1 MTRQAD
7 YVEREIKFKAELNFE
22 LPDLR
27 EVVGSTKRL
36 PEQSLRTA
44 YFDTRDLR
52 LWQRGITLRFRT
64 GEDVHTGKWTLK
76 LPEDESGQSV
86 DRTEMSWTGG
96 PEDPPPDA
104 LRLLRGTIRRATL
117 ERIAVLESTRQR
129 LILRNDQGLSLGEI
143 DDDVVTV
150 AKGAKKGLRFR
161 QIELEFDGHS
171 TAEQAGYL
179 TDAVVKR
186 IRKAGARVEREQKF
200 AKALG
205 LGDSPISA
213 ALGHLGKRSTVRD
226 LVQHSIANGLERLL
240 DHDYRLRLDPADP
253 PMHSVHQAR
262 VATRRL
268 RSDLKTLGP
277 ILDPVWVSHTSSEL
291 RWLGDRLGQVRDADV
306 LADRL
311 RTDSAELPTVAG
323 GAEEIQERLAEQRR
337 GFSAELAE
345 AINGD
350 RYLKLLERLSSGAQL
365 PPFYVDGHSLHEL
378 GQAPK
383 PGDRA
388 RDVVPG
394 LTLIPW
400 KRLQKRV
407 RKAGGN
413 PSDKQL
419 HQIRI
424 AAKQLRYAAEAAA
437 PVIGKPAER
446 IARRA
451 EDLQTVLGDHHDA
464 VVAETWLQG
473 VALDGSGVAGFT
485 AGLLASTARR
495 RQRRLR
501 RQWRVVWERLA
512 AKKSYG
518 WIQQAKSHAGSREHG
533 D

>member
-1 MTRQAD
+1 MSRQAD
-7 YVEREIKFKAELNFE
+7 YVEREIKFKADLKFE
-22 LPDLR
+22 LPDFR

-64 GEDVHTGKWTLK
+64 GEDVYTGKWTLK
-76 LPEDESGQSV
+76 LPEDETGQSV
-86 DRTEMSWTGG
+86 NRTEMSWTGG
-96 PEDPPPDA
+96 PEDPPSEA
-104 LRLLRGTIRRATL
+104 LRVLKGIIRRATL

-129 LILRNDQGLSLGEI
+129 LILHNDQGLSLGEI

-161 QIELEFDGHS
+161 QIELEFGDGHS
-171 TAEQAGYL
+171 PAEQAGYL

-205 LGDSPISA
+205 LGDSPINVA
-213 ALGHLGKRSTVRD
+213 PGELGKRSTVRD
-226 LVQHSIANGLERLL
+226 LVRHSIANGLERLL

-268 RSDLKTLGP
+268 RSDLKTFRP

-311 RTDSAELPTVAG
+311 RTDSAGLPTVG
-323 GAEEIQERLAEQRR
+323 IGTEEVQERLADQRS

-365 PPFYVDGHSLHEL
+365 PPFYVDGHSLQEL
-378 GQAPK
+378 AHAPK

-394 LTLIPW
+394 LTRIQW

-419 HQIRI
+419 HEIRI

-446 IARRA
+446 TARRA

-464 VVAETWLQG
+464 VAAEAWLQG
-473 VALDGSGVAGFT
+473 VALDGSGIGGFA

-501 RQWRVVWERLA
+501 RQWRDVWSRLT

-518 WIQQAKSHAGSREHG
+518 WLQQAK
-533 D
+533 